1 MRRREFI
8 GLIGGTAAAWPLLAR
23 AQQPAIPV
31 VAFVQSGSSS
41 PYMTHM
47 ASAFSQGLREV
58 GYIESQNVAIE
69 YHWGEGHND
78 RLPALMAELV
88 SRRVAAILAAGGPA
102 PGLAAMANTAT
113 TPIVFI
119 SATDPVKAGL
129 VSSYNRPGGNVTGV
143 SMVSSTIEAKR
154 LEALHELVPKASAI
168 AAIVNPNYPGVE
180 TRAQQLR
187 EAAAHL
193 GVRLIMLNVS
203 SAADL
208 DAAFASLVQQGA
220 SVLLVAQDPVFV
232 NLQEQFV
239 TLAARDAIPA
249 IYSQRDYAVAGGLM
263 SYGPDFADGFRQAG
277 VYVGKILKGEKP
289 TDLPVVE
296 PTKYELII
304 NLKTAKA
311 LGITIPP
318 TLLARADEVIE

>member
-1 MRRREFI
+1 MKRREFI
-8 GLIGGTAAAWPLLAR
+8 ALASGAAAWPLFAR

-47 ASAFSQGLREV
+47 ARAFSQGLREV

-102 PGLAAMANTAT
+102 PGLAAKANTAKI
-113 TPIVFI
+113 PIVFI

-154 LEALHELVPKASAI
+154 LETLHELVPKASAI
-168 AAIVNPNYPGVE
+168 AAIINPNYPGVE
-180 TRAQQLR
+180 TRAEQLR
-187 EAAAHL
+187 EAASHL
-193 GVRLIMLNVS
+193 DVKLVMLNVS

-220 SVLLVAQDPVFV
+220 SVLIVVQDPVFV

-239 TLAARDAIPA
+239 TLAARHGIPA

-296 PTKYELII
+296 PTRYELII
-304 NLKTAKA
+304 NLKTAKT
-311 LGITIPP
+311 LGINIPP
-318 TLLARADEVIE
+318 AMLARADEVIE

>member
-1 MRRREFI
+1 
-8 GLIGGTAAAWPLLAR
+8 
-23 AQQPAIPV
+23 
-31 VAFVQSGSSS
+31 
-41 PYMTHM
+41 M
-47 ASAFSQGLREV
+47 AGAFSQGLGEV
-58 GYIESQNVAIE
+58 GYIESKNVAVE
-69 YHWGEGHND
+69 YHWGEGRND

-102 PGLAAMANTAT
+102 PGLAAMAATASI
-113 TPIVFI
+113 PIVFI

-129 VSSYNRPGGNVTGV
+129 VSSFNRPGGNVTGV

-154 LEALHELVPKASAI
+154 LETLHELAPNALAI
-168 AAIVNPNYPGVE
+168 ATILNPNYPGVE
-180 TRAQQLR
+180 IQAQQLR
-187 EAAAHL
+187 EAAVHL
-193 GVRLIMLNVS
+193 GVKLVMLDVS
-203 SAADL
+203 SAADI

-220 SVLLVAQDPVFV
+220 SVLLVVQDPVFV
-232 NLQEQFV
+232 NLQENFV
-239 TLAARDAIPA
+239 TLAARHKIPA
-249 IYSQRDYAVAGGLM
+249 IYSQRDYTVAGGLI

-277 VYVGKILKGEKP
+277 VYVGRILKGEKP

-296 PTKYELII
+296 PTKYVLTI